1 MLFVLLTGFTILY
14 SSDLFSQEVPFGIE
28 LEEVQINQLGGL
40 QSFAVGQHNGKWLV
54 VGGRLDGL
62 HRRQPWAAFDLAGHN
77 NQVFVIDPVN
87 EQVWTS
93 PLSVLNAGLA
103 EQLRST
109 NMQFHQSVEYLYVT
123 GGYGRSDIE
132 NDHVTFNLL
141 TAINVPGAI
150 NAVVNQQDI
159 SPYFQS
165 LAHEQFRVAGG
176 HLKKLGEVF
185 YLVGGNKFMG
195 RYNPRGPNFGPGFV
209 QEYTNAVR
217 RFTVNWQGDAFSV
230 DFLEPYEDAENLHRR
245 DFNVTP
251 QIFPNGQ
258 EGLTAFSGVFQHN
271 LDLPFLNS
279 VDITAGGYTVNDD
292 FTQYY
297 NHYHCANIP
306 LYDAE
311 ANEMHTLFFGGIA
324 QFYDEG
330 GVLIQDD
337 DVPFVRTIARVTRS
351 ADGSMAEY
359 KLPIEMPDLLGAG
372 SEFIVNESL
381 PKYSNN
387 VIKLNELEGDTILLG
402 YIYGGISSSAP
413 NIFFVND
420 GTQSTASSEI
430 FKVFLLKSAVT
441 GIHQVNPHS
450 ISTLKTLLYP
460 NPNNG
465 KFLLEFNL
473 VRPSQVT
480 ATIHSVAGQLV
491 ETVKLGHN
499 QHGMQYYTID
509 LVNRLVPGHYLI
521 KLKTDYEESVQRLV
535 VRE

>member
-1 MLFVLLTGFTILY
+1 M
-14 SSDLFSQEVPFGIE
+14 
-28 LEEVQINQLGGL
+28 
-40 QSFAVGQHNGKWLV
+40 
-54 VGGRLDGL
+54 
-62 HRRQPWAAFDLAGHN
+62 
-77 NQVFVIDPVN
+77 IDPVN
-87 EQVWTS
+87 EQVWSQLITAL
-93 PLSVLNAGLA
+93 PAGLA

-109 NMQFHQSVEYLYVT
+109 NMQFYQSDDYLYVT
-123 GGYGRSDIE
+123 GGYGRSDIA
-132 NDHVTFNLL
+132 NDHITFNLI
-141 TAINVPGAI
+141 TAIHLPGVIA
-150 NAVVNQQDI
+150 AVMNEEELN
-159 SPYFQS
+159 PHFQS
-165 LAHEQFRVAGG
+165 LAHEDFLVAGG
-176 HLKKLGEVF
+176 HLKKLGDVF

-195 RYNPRGPNFGPGFV
+195 RYNPQGPNFGPGFV

-217 RFTVNWQGDAFSV
+217 RFTVNWQGDTFSV
-230 DFLEPYEDAENLHRR
+230 NFLEPFEDADNLHRR

-279 VDITAGGYTVNDD
+279 VDITTSGYMVNDD

-381 PKYSNN
+381 PRYPNN
-387 VIKLNELEGDTILLG
+387 VIKLNELEGDTIVLG

-430 FKVFLLKSAVT
+430 FKVHLIKSTVT
-441 GIHQVNPHS
+441 HQLNPHS
-450 ISTLKTLLYP
+450 TGTLKTLLYP

-473 VRPSQVT
+473 LRPSNVV
-480 ATIHSVAGQLV
+480 ATIHTISGQLV
-491 ETVKLGHN
+491 DTVKLGHN
-499 QHGMQYYTID
+499 DAGMQYYTIN
-509 LVNRLVPGHYLI
+509 LANRLTSGAYLI
-521 KLKTDYEESVQRLV
+521 KLTTDYEESVQRLWV
-535 VRE
+535 VD